1 MFSGCDLY
9 KGLFWKV
16 MTKKQGS
23 WTTFVRFKAPTTP
36 TNHQTT
42 KLQNCFTSLPIVM
55 IFNVKS
61 FLGC

>member
-1 MFSGCDLY
+1 
-9 KGLFWKV
+9 